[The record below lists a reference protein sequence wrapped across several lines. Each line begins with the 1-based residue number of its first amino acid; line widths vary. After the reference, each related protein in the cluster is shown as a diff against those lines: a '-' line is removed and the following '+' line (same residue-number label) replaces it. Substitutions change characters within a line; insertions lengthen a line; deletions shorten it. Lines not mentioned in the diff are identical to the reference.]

1 MTLLLLILVAYA
13 VGSLPFGLWLVRAQG
28 IDLRESGSGN
38 IGATNVWR
46 ATGRTMALLVLVL
59 DAGKG
64 ALAVLLARV
73 VVDEPYALA
82 ACAVGVVVGH
92 AWPVWAGFRGG
103 KGVATVAGAFGLI
116 APVAVVW
123 CVVTFASFVA
133 MTRYVSVGSL
143 AAAAMLPF
151 ATLLADGRLS
161 VTIGACVVGGLV
173 VWRHRS
179 NLGRLRS
186 GTEPRVGARIRESR
200 RRTPFVG

>member
-1 MTLLLLILVAYA
+1 MTLLVLMLVSYA
-13 VGSLPFGLWLVRAQG
+13 VGSVPFGLWLVRAQG
-28 IDLRESGSGN
+28 IDLRGTGSGN

-82 ACAVGVVVGH
+82 ACAVAVMVGH

-103 KGVATVAGAFGLI
+103 KGVATVAGAFALI
-116 APVAVVW
+116 EPVAVVW
-123 CVVTFASFVA
+123 CLVVFGCGVA
-133 MTRYVSVGSL
+133 MTRYVSAGSL
-143 AAAAMLPF
+143 AAAIVLPM
-151 ATLLADGRLS
+151 AIRLAGGGGWVTLA
-161 VTIGACVVGGLV
+161 ACLTAALV

-179 NLGRLRS
+179 NIVRLTS
-186 GTEPRVGARIRESR
+186 GTEPRVGARNIDSR